1 MHTSASYKLKLK
13 LHNLQ
18 HKVKLVDNIKQI
30 QFLQLAFIS
39 FKLFAF
45 QPENPHQMWETR
57 PLGQA

>member
-18 HKVKLVDNIKQI
+18 NKVMLVDNIKQI

-39 FKLFAF
+39 LSFLPFNLKIHTKCEKLD
-45 QPENPHQMWETR
+45 H
-57 PLGQA
+57 

>member
-1 MHTSASYKLKLK
+1 MYTNASYKPKLK
-13 LHNLQ
+13 HQSLQ
-18 HKVKLVDNIKQI
+18 NKVMLVDNIKQI
-30 QFLQLAFIS
+30 QFATCIYL